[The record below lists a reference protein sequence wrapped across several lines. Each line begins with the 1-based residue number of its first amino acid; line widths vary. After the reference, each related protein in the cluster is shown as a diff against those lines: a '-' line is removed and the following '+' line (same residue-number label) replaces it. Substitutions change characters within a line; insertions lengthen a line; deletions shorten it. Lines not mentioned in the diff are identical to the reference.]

1 MAVFLEYIIGT
12 VLVALVVFLTS
23 FYAIKKF
30 LENDQRKQILELKHN
45 AKNAMNP
52 LRIQAYERIALF
64 LERVEPNQLILR
76 LNSLD
81 LTAEQFK
88 VLLLTTIRA
97 EWDHNL
103 SQQIYVTSGLW
114 DHIVQAKEET
124 VKLINLSAGK
134 LSEGA
139 SGLELAT
146 NILEQVADKTP
157 NKKAMTALKE
167 EVAFLF

>member
-1 MAVFLEYIIGT
+1 MTIFGYILGT
-12 VLVALVVFLTS
+12 CLVAFVVFLTA

-30 LENDQRKQILELKHN
+30 LENDQRKLILELKHN

-52 LRIQAYERIALF
+52 LRIQAYERLALF
-64 LERVEPNQLILR
+64 LERIEPNQLILR

-88 VLLLTTIRA
+88 ALMLATLRS

-103 SQQIYVTSGLW
+103 SQQIYVSSGLW
-114 DHIVQAKEET
+114 DHIVQTKEET

-134 LSEGA
+134 LNEEST
-139 SGLELAT
+139 GLELAT
-146 NILEQVADKTP
+146 VILEQVAHNKP
-157 NKKAMTALKE
+157 NQRAMTTLKE
-167 EVAFLF
+167 EVALLF